1 MFRKFSKDEVSA
13 INQVKS
19 SVVRG
24 IRGEKERESTNTPS
38 PSSPARRSSLPPRST
53 KKKPTKKNLP
63 SPPENQQTKTQ
74 TASLASTYP
83 WLEESGV
90 LDVLIPKKDP
100 PLSVAKVGY
109 VQVAIVGGEPRFFAD
124 RDGPWFPTLRVLHRY
139 PQMMKRV
146 RADKGAIK
154 FVLSGAN
161 VMCPGL
167 TSKGATLHDELGEGE
182 PVAVMAEGVEDEAMA
197 VGVMVLS
204 TADVRGVNK
213 GIAVELTH
221 YLNDGLW
228 KTQRLT

>member
-1 MFRKFSKDEVSA
+1 MFRKFSKDEVSG

-24 IRGEKERESTNTPS
+24 IRGERERRQSRRRRPAATAADRAPAQNQPTPQ
-38 PSSPARRSSLPPRST
+38 PPQ
-53 KKKPTKKNLP
+53 K
-63 SPPENQQTKTQ
+63 

-109 VQVAIVGGEPRFFAD
+109 VQVALVNGEPRFFAD
-124 RDGPWFPTLRVLHRY
+124 RDGPWFPTLRVLHQY
-139 PQMMKRV
+139 PQIMKRV

-167 TSKGATLHDELGEGE
+167 TSPGATMHDELDQGE
-182 PVAVMAEGVEDEAMA
+182 PVAVYAEGAEEAMA
-197 VGVMVLS
+197 VGVMALS

-213 GIAVELTH
+213 GVGVELTH

-228 KTQRLT
+228 KAKTLT

>member
-24 IRGEKERESTNTPS
+24 IRGETTTNDGRRSIVPPARSRPLSKNTPS
-38 PSSPARRSSLPPRST
+38 T
-53 KKKPTKKNLP
+53 KTNQNKTKNKKPN
-63 SPPENQQTKTQ
+63 
-74 TASLASTYP
+74 TASLATTYP

-90 LDVLIPKKDP
+90 LDVLIPKKDC
-100 PLSVAKVGY
+100 PLSLAKVGY
-109 VQVAIVGGEPRFFAD
+109 VQVALVQGVPLFFAD
-124 RDGPWFPTLRVLHRY
+124 RDGPWFPTLRLLHQY
-139 PQMMKRV
+139 PSIMKRV
-146 RADKGAIK
+146 RADRGAIK

-167 TSKGATLHDELGEGE
+167 TSKGATMHDELEAGE
-182 PVAVMAEGVEDEAMA
+182 PVAVYAEGVEEAMA
-197 VGVMVLS
+197 VGVMALS

-213 GIAVELTH
+213 GVGVELTH

-228 KTQRLT
+228 KAKSLT

>member
-1 MFRKFSKDEVSA
+1 MAMFRKFSKDEVSS

-24 IRGEKERESTNTPS
+24 IR
-38 PSSPARRSSLPPRST
+38 
-53 KKKPTKKNLP
+53 
-63 SPPENQQTKTQ
+63 
-74 TASLASTYP
+74 ASLATTYP

-90 LDVLIPKKDP
+90 LDVLVPKKDP
-100 PLSVAKVGY
+100 PLSIAKVGY
-109 VQVAIVGGEPRFFAD
+109 VQVALVEGEPRFFAD

-139 PQMMKRV
+139 PEIMKRV

-167 TSKGATLHDELGEGE
+167 TSPGATLHDELGAGE
-182 PVAVMAEGVEDEAMA
+182 PVAVYAEGAEEAMA
-197 VGVMVLS
+197 VGVMALS

-213 GIAVELTH
+213 GVGVELTH

-228 KTQRLT
+228 KAKSLT